1 MAHIKCMVVAAV
13 FMVAFAVA
21 KANQC
26 SSGGECSGG
35 NKLNNVVLML
45 QTKLQMNALKDEGGE
60 EMAAAQKG
68 AAERGAGRL
77 HVRTKK
83 KNTSPTRS
91 SRAQVD
97 SHIGSQ
103 PEAVDLPNT
112 EKCLNFLHIPK
123 DAGATME
130 DIRRGRAQMLAEAG
144 DSDESHVGWGWG
156 ESILSTIGCT
166 NWTAGTTTT
175 MGCEI
180 GEQSALQNASRM
192 DTPST
197 GESCP
202 VFHYPPAYDPLVAA
216 GYLGCQTFCIVRHP
230 LTKAISQHIFNG
242 GECNLAS
249 FAETIRQK
257 AVYLQTHPFTEA
269 CHWLP
274 QTTYIGENGKYC
286 QRLLKFE
293 NLAGDFNSLM
303 AEYGYPMT
311 LGAHHVT
318 HGFSHCDLAD
328 HSEDIPADVA
338 EWIERFYAADYAQLG
353 YSTGNSSL

>member
-1 MAHIKCMVVAAV
+1 MR
-13 FMVAFAVA
+13 
-21 KANQC
+21 QG
-26 SSGGECSGG
+26 SSGGECPDG
-35 NKLNNVVLML
+35 NKPNSVVSML
-45 QTKLQMNALKDEGGE
+45 QTKLQMNALQDEGGE

-166 NWTAGTTTT
+166 NGTKDPMGP

-180 GEQSALQNASRM
+180 GEQSALQNATRM
-192 DTPST
+192 DTPRIGDLGDLCS
-197 GESCP
+197 

-230 LTKAISQHIFNG
+230 LTKAISQHIFMG
-242 GECNLAS
+242 GKCNAAS

-257 AVYLQTHPFTEA
+257 AVWLQTHPFTED

-274 QTTYIGENGKYC
+274 QTTYIGETGKYC
-286 QRLLKFE
+286 QRVLKME
-293 NLAGDFNSLM
+293 NLVGDFNSLM
-303 AEYGYPMT
+303 AEYGYPMR
-311 LGAHHVT
+311 LPNHT
-318 HGFSHCDLAD
+318 HNHCDLAD
-328 HSEDIPADVA
+328 HAEDIPADAVQ
-338 EWIERFYAADYAQLG
+338 WIESFYAADYAQLG
-353 YSTGNSSL
+353 YSTGLS